1 MASSKNYLFH
11 DIIGTMK
18 KISEIH
24 AYVWIEFAIWFI
36 LLSIVVAGIR
46 IYRYN
51 QAKQLSTYQIFMSD
65 VDGLIVGSP
74 VKYMGVQI
82 GYISK
87 INIVANEV
95 YVKFIVTEEG
105 MQLPKGSIATVEF
118 SGLGG
123 SKSLEIYPPD
133 EESLATDK
141 LIVVNSPKRLHD
153 SLGLLND
160 MFDKI
165 GSITS
170 RLSYFAREA
179 GLGQN
184 SSPVPVINMEDIR
197 KNVQTADKYVDDLA
211 AEKAKINNKMKEWK
225 HE

>member
-24 AYVWIEFAIWFI
+24 AYVWIEFEIWFI

>member
-1 MASSKNYLFH
+1 MASSKNHLFH

-24 AYVWIEFAIWFI
+24 TYVWIEFAIWFI
-36 LLSIVVAGIR
+36 LLSIVIAGIR

-51 QAKQLSTYQIFMSD
+51 QAKQFNTYQIFMSD

-82 GYISK
+82 GYINR
-87 INIVANEV
+87 INIVSNEV
-95 YVKFIVTEEG
+95 YIKFIITEKG

-133 EESLATDK
+133 EESIATDK
-141 LIVVNSPKRLHD
+141 LIVVTSPKRLHD

-179 GLGQN
+179 GVGQGTN
-184 SSPVPVINMEDIR
+184 PVPVINVNDIR
-197 KNVQTADKYVDDLA
+197 KNVETADRYVDDLTL
-211 AEKAKINNKMKEWK
+211 EKEKINKKMKEWK

>member
-184 SSPVPVINMEDIR
+184 SSPVPVINVEDIR

>member
-1 MASSKNYLFH
+1 
-11 DIIGTMK
+11 MK

-184 SSPVPVINMEDIR
+184 SSPVPVINVEDIR

-211 AEKAKINNKMKEWK
+211 AEKARINKKMKEWK

>member
-1 MASSKNYLFH
+1 
-11 DIIGTMK
+11 MK

-184 SSPVPVINMEDIR
+184 SSPVPVINVEDIR

>member
-1 MASSKNYLFH
+1 
-11 DIIGTMK
+11 MK
-18 KISEIH
+18 KFSEIH
-24 AYVWIEFAIWFI
+24 AYVWVEFAIWFI
-36 LLSIVVAGIR
+36 LVCILIAGVR

-51 QAKQLSTYQIFMSD
+51 HLKEFKTYQIFMPD

-74 VKYMGVQI
+74 VKFMGVQI
-82 GYISK
+82 GYINK

-95 YVKFIVTEEG
+95 YVKFIVTEKG
-105 MQLPKGSIATVEF
+105 MQIPQGAIATVEF

-133 EESLATDK
+133 EESLASKK

-165 GSITS
+165 DSIAS

-179 GLGQN
+179 GLDKKEN
-184 SSPVPVINMEDIR
+184 VPTINVEDIR
-197 KNVQTADKYVDDLA
+197 KNVTNADRYVEDLKN
-211 AEKAKINNKMKEWK
+211 EKEKINKKMKEWTN
-225 HE
+225 EQ